1 MGPIEGLGKD
11 GKAIHYLGDEVVCC
25 CCCTQSSLG
34 SVGYLE
40 AGNPS
45 QDPLF
50 QGSMCSGPPLV
61 PQTPEKHQAET

>member
-50 QGSMCSGPPLV
+50 QGLGFSIWRPGIPAK
-61 PQTPEKHQAET
+61 TPCFKV